1 MDFEGRHGME
11 QKLRAEAF
19 AELHRKGDPLVLY
32 NIWDAGSAKTV
43 AAAGAKAIATGSWS
57 VAAAGGYPD
66 GEAVP
71 LLRLAE
77 IAQSIVAATDLP
89 VTIDFEGGYA
99 VDPDEVA
106 LNVSRIVNAGA
117 VGINFEDQ
125 VVGGS
130 GIHPVDLQKRRIRT
144 MRLMTENRGMP
155 FFINARTDLFLQQ
168 PDASR
173 HQALVDAAIERGRA
187 YAEAGASG
195 YFVPGLADGALIGRI
210 CQAVPLP
217 VNVMM
222 KVGVPE
228 VAALAKLGVAR
239 VSHGPGPYR
248 AMIEWLGRQAA
259 AVYGGP

>member
-1 MDFEGRHGME
+1 ME

-32 NIWDAGSAKTV
+32 NIWDAGSAKAV

-106 LNVSRIVNAGA
+106 LNVSRIVDAGA

-173 HQALVDAAIERGRA
+173 HEALVDAAIERGRA

>member
-1 MDFEGRHGME
+1 ME

-32 NIWDAGSAKTV
+32 NIWDAGSAKAV

-130 GIHPVDLQKRRIRT
+130 GIHPVDLQKRRIRN

-173 HQALVDAAIERGRA
+173 HEALVDAAIERGRA

-195 YFVPGLADGALIGRI
+195 YFVPGLAYGALIGRI